1 MSRLRESLRSARKI
15 ELLILI
21 VFVCAMLVIALS
33 GRDTQNTDAE
43 ARMRA
48 LLSKIEGAGRVRVML
63 SEDAEGNCTG
73 AVIAT
78 PGADDVRV
86 VLELERAVRTLTGVP
101 LDRIEIVKS
110 TG

>member
-1 MSRLRESLRSARKI
+1 MSRLLESLRSARKI

-21 VFVCAMLVIALS
+21 VFVCALLVIGLS
-33 GRDTQNTDAE
+33 GRDAQGTDAE
-43 ARMRA
+43 ARMSA
-48 LLSKIEGAGRVRVML
+48 LLSRIEGAGRVHVLL

-73 AVIAT
+73 AVIAS

-86 VLELERAVRTLTGVP
+86 VLELQRAVQTLTELA

-110 TG
+110 AG